1 MNAKIEK
8 LRAERSKNDSK
19 IEALN
24 QRNKEIDEAITQIE
38 NGEIVVDVPS
48 NRVRREKLEF
58 SEGYLLSET
67 AVMVKSAHS
76 AAQTYLSM
84 EELAEYLK
92 AFRKSKAPFSVNAE
106 SEATDYDEN

>member
-19 IEALN
+19 IDALH
-24 QRNKEIDEAITQIE
+24 QRNKEIDEAIIQIE
-38 NGEIVVDVPS
+38 NGEIVGLAR
-48 NRVRREKLEF
+48 NT
-58 SEGYLLSET
+58 G
-67 AVMVKSAHS
+67 M
-76 AAQTYLSM
+76 SM

-106 SEATDYDEN
+106 SEETDYEEN

>member
-1 MNAKIEK
+1 MNTKIEK

-19 IEALN
+19 IDALH

-38 NGEIVVDVPS
+38 NGEIVGLAR
-48 NRVRREKLEF
+48 NT
-58 SEGYLLSET
+58 G
-67 AVMVKSAHS
+67 M
-76 AAQTYLSM
+76 SM

-106 SEATDYDEN
+106 SEATDYEEN